1 MLPEASSFGRR
12 AEDVELMAARW
23 KANIE
28 ACLTIYPTILKMAP
42 EIFSAEKVDLK
53 GADDLLSAGD
63 GLAGSSPG
71 KVIVP
76 TAAAGNAS
84 LGTTKTTTTAAY
96 INDPVDDDGR
106 LDEEL
111 RFMKRKRIVKRLA
124 GGPTTNTPRQ
134 CGLRFCTRILHRR
147 AWCISLWTS
156 ACGWRRSEGTRL
168 PILRR

>member
-1 MLPEASSFGRR
+1 MGVNFELSNQEKEQSAVLPEASSFGRR

-28 ACLTIYPTILKMAP
+28 ACLTIYPTILKMPP

-71 KVIVP
+71 KVMVP

-96 INDPVDDDGR
+96 IDDPEDDDGR

-111 RFMKRKRIVKRLA
+111 REEEA
-124 GGPTTNTPRQ
+124 
-134 CGLRFCTRILHRR
+134 HREE
-147 AWCISLWTS
+147 AS
-156 ACGWRRSEGTRL
+156 RRSDDQYSSAVRTQVLHKDLASKGVVHFL
-168 PILRR
+168 MDFSM